1 LKFFTLIIAFLAF
14 LYANRSIDDLDI
26 ARGDFY
32 VLALFSVLGML
43 TLISSNSLLT
53 LYLSLELLSLPLY
66 ALVALQR
73 DRNSGTEAAMKYFI
87 MGALASGLLLYG
99 FSLIYGVTGTLFIHE
114 IAQRMMDQQEISN
127 VALVLA
133 LVLVISGIAFKFG
146 AVPFHM
152 WVPDV
157 YQGAPTPIVLFI
169 SSVPKLAAF
178 ALTARLL
185 GIGLVELADEA
196 AQVLTVLAVLS
207 LVIGNVVAIAQTNL
221 KRMLAYS
228 TISHVGFIFLGLLT
242 ANVMGYSAALFY
254 VITYAFMSA
263 GAFAVLIILS
273 HSGLEAENIDDLKG
287 LNTRNPWYAFL
298 MLLLMFSLA
307 GVPPTVGFYAKV
319 GILQSL
325 IVIDQVWLAGV
336 AVFFS
341 VIGAFYYLRV
351 VKTMYFDAPADPSPV
366 PVQADMKVAFSFN
379 ALIILALGLF
389 PEWLLNLCWWVFAA

>member
-1 LKFFTLIIAFLAF
+1 
-14 LYANRSIDDLDI
+14 
-26 ARGDFY
+26 
-32 VLALFSVLGML
+32 M
-43 TLISSNSLLT
+43 
-53 LYLSLELLSLPLY
+53 
-66 ALVALQR
+66 
-73 DRNSGTEAAMKYFI
+73 
-87 MGALASGLLLYG
+87 
-99 FSLIYGVTGTLFIHE
+99 
-114 IAQRMMDQQEISN
+114 
-127 VALVLA
+127 
-133 LVLVISGIAFKFG
+133 
-146 AVPFHM
+146 
-152 WVPDV
+152 
-157 YQGAPTPIVLFI
+157 
-169 SSVPKLAAF
+169 
-178 ALTARLL
+178 
-185 GIGLVELADEA
+185 
-196 AQVLTVLAVLS
+196 
-207 LVIGNVVAIAQTNL
+207 IGNVVAIAQTNL